1 MNTVAT
7 QPATQALFE
16 RSIDVLACPYCGGG
30 LRYDGERIHCLG
42 CDKSFNVDSG
52 IPQLFA
58 PHDPAQQKGDV
69 TEIVKAFY
77 EENPFPNYDDIDS
90 EATLMEKATR
100 GVFAR
105 LLGEQ
110 IPQGALVLEVG
121 CGTGQLTNFLGMH
134 YNRRVFGSDMCLH
147 SLRLANGFRERC
159 RIKNAGFTQMNLFR
173 PAFKPGVFDLV
184 ISNGVLHHTA
194 DPRGAFESIARLV
207 KPNGVIIIGLY
218 NKIGRLTTDFKR
230 FLFRVSAD
238 KLSFLDAHMRNKN
251 YNQDR
256 KRAWFYDQYKHPHE
270 SKHTYSEVI
279 EWFESNGFEY
289 LFSIPK
295 IEAGAFSNDEQLFEK
310 HDKGTRFTRFLTE
323 LEMLL
328 QGGVDG
334 ALYIMIGRKQ
344 GGSRSA

>member
-1 MNTVAT
+1 MNTLAT
-7 QPATQALFE
+7 QPVTQALFE

-184 ISNGVLHHTA
+184 VSNGVLHHTA

-295 IEAGAFSNDEQLFEK
+295 IEAGAFSNDEQLFVK

>member
-1 MNTVAT
+1 MNTLAT
-7 QPATQALFE
+7 QPVTQALFE

-184 ISNGVLHHTA
+184 I
-194 DPRGAFESIARLV
+194 
-207 KPNGVIIIGLY
+207 
-218 NKIGRLTTDFKR
+218 
-230 FLFRVSAD
+230 
-238 KLSFLDAHMRNKN
+238 
-251 YNQDR
+251 
-256 KRAWFYDQYKHPHE
+256 
-270 SKHTYSEVI
+270 
-279 EWFESNGFEY
+279 
-289 LFSIPK
+289 
-295 IEAGAFSNDEQLFEK
+295 
-310 HDKGTRFTRFLTE
+310 
-323 LEMLL
+323 
-328 QGGVDG
+328 
-334 ALYIMIGRKQ
+334 
-344 GGSRSA
+344 